1 MTAKAEKVLDASLSL
16 TSIERANLA
25 EKIVASI
32 GADMDP
38 NIESSQLDEVERR
51 AQQLDSGNVNLIPG
65 DDVMAQARKL
75 SRQ

>member
-1 MTAKAEKVLDASLSL
+1 MTAKAEKVLDAALAL
-16 TSIERANLA
+16 TSIDRANLA

-32 GADMDP
+32 GADMVP
-38 NIESSQLDEVERR
+38 NIESAQLDEVERR
-51 AQQLDSGNVNLIPG
+51 AQQLDSGNVNLISG